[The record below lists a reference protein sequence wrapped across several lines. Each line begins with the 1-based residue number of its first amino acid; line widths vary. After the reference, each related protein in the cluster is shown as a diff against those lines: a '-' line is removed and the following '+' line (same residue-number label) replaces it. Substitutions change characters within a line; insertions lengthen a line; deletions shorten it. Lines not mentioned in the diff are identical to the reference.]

1 MIDRFPFKISGLP
14 RRDHQSLLTYLQN
27 NPDFTE
33 LKTQLFTD
41 SPDGGQTDRKGA
53 ISGSVSISYYHHIY
67 RYKDYLV
74 TINSIL
80 GQVYITCE
88 KVTQE
93 LLFNKYEELKQI
105 SEELAKKEKELDIKL
120 KTCLINERIVI
131 YRELKD
137 KFRDNKR
144 QIKQKLTELK
154 IIIKPGSELSKL
166 LRLDCP

>member
-1 MIDRFPFKISGLP
+1 MN
-14 RRDHQSLLTYLQN
+14 LLKSSNT
-27 NPDFTE
+27 
-33 LKTQLFTD
+33 
-41 SPDGGQTDRKGA
+41 A
-53 ISGSVSISYYHHIY
+53 SI
-67 RYKDYLV
+67 
-74 TINSIL
+74 
-80 GQVYITCE
+80 E